1 MKREERVKRYME
13 ILNKNEKNNSSRNWE
28 ILDELSDDELFND
41 TKIEEC
47 IKLITEINKRLENNI
62 NKYPDYIMEYV
73 RQNLGLDKYDTSE
86 DKDINEMSK
95 SDIFEKVCNWNNLY
109 WYSEYIKSW
118 VKDIYGIDLD
128 KEWYITLIDNWL
140 RQF

>member
-1 MKREERVKRYME
+1 MEREERVKRYME
-13 ILNKNEKNNSSRNWE
+13 ILNKNEKNNCVKNWE
-28 ILDELSDDELFND
+28 IFDKLSDDELFDD

-47 IKLITEINKRLENNI
+47 IKLITEINKKLENNI

-128 KEWYITLIDNWL
+128 KE
-140 RQF
+140 

>member
-13 ILNKNEKNNSSRNWE
+13 ILNKNEKNNCVKNWE
-28 ILDELSDDELFND
+28 IFDELSDDELFDD

-47 IKLITEINKRLENNI
+47 IKLIAEINKRLENNI

-73 RQNLGLDKYDTSE
+73 RQNLGIDKHDTSE

-128 KEWYITLIDNWL
+128 KE
-140 RQF
+140 

>member
-13 ILNKNEKNNSSRNWE
+13 ILNKNEKNNCVKNWE
-28 ILDELSDDELFND
+28 IFDKLSDDELCD
-41 TKIEEC
+41 DPKIEEC

-118 VKDIYGIDLD
+118 IKDIYGIDLD
-128 KEWYITLIDNWL
+128 KE
-140 RQF
+140 

>member
-13 ILNKNEKNNSSRNWE
+13 ILNKNEKGNCVKNWE
-28 ILDELSDDELFND
+28 ILDELSDDELFDD

-47 IKLITEINKRLENNI
+47 IKLIAEINKRLENNI

-118 VKDIYGIDLD
+118 IKDIYGIDLD
-128 KEWYITLIDNWL
+128 KE
-140 RQF
+140 

>member
-13 ILNKNEKNNSSRNWE
+13 ILNKNEK
-28 ILDELSDDELFND
+28 
-41 TKIEEC
+41 
-47 IKLITEINKRLENNI
+47 NI

-118 VKDIYGIDLD
+118 IKDIYGIDLD
-128 KEWYITLIDNWL
+128 KE
-140 RQF
+140 

>member
-1 MKREERVKRYME
+1 MKKEERIKRYTE
-13 ILNKNEKNNSSRNWE
+13 ILNKNKKNNSVRNWG
-28 ILDELSDDELFND
+28 IFDKLSDDELFDD

-47 IKLITEINKRLENNI
+47 IQLINKIDEQLENNS
-62 NKYPDYIMEYV
+62 NKYSECIMEYV

-128 KEWYITLIDNWL
+128 KE
-140 RQF
+140 

>member
-13 ILNKNEKNNSSRNWE
+13 ILNKNEKNNCVKNWE
-28 ILDELSDDELFND
+28 IFDELSDDELFDD

-47 IKLITEINKRLENNI
+47 IKLITEINKKLENNI

-73 RQNLGLDKYDTSE
+73 RQNLGIDKHDTSE

-128 KEWYITLIDNWL
+128 KE
-140 RQF
+140 

>member
-13 ILNKNEKNNSSRNWE
+13 ILNKNEKNNCVKNWE
-28 ILDELSDDELFND
+28 IFDKLSDDELFDD

-47 IKLITEINKRLENNI
+47 IKLITEINKKLENNI

-95 SDIFEKVCNWNNLY
+95 SNIFEKVCNWNNLY

-118 VKDIYGIDLD
+118 IKDIYGIDLD
-128 KEWYITLIDNWL
+128 KE
-140 RQF
+140 

>member
-1 MKREERVKRYME
+1 MEREERVKRYME
-13 ILNKNEKNNSSRNWE
+13 ILNKNEKNNCVKNWE
-28 ILDELSDDELFND
+28 ILDELSDDELFDD

-47 IKLITEINKRLENNI
+47 MKLIAEINKRLENNI

-118 VKDIYGIDLD
+118 IKDIYGIDLD
-128 KEWYITLIDNWL
+128 KE
-140 RQF
+140 

>member
-1 MKREERVKRYME
+1 MKREGRVKRYME
-13 ILNKNEKNNSSRNWE
+13 ILNKNEKNNCVKNWE
-28 ILDELSDDELFND
+28 ILDELSDDELFDD

-128 KEWYITLIDNWL
+128 KE
-140 RQF
+140 

>member
-1 MKREERVKRYME
+1 MKKEERVKRYME
-13 ILNKNEKNNSSRNWE
+13 ILNKNEKGNCVKNWE
-28 ILDELSDDELFND
+28 ILDELSDDELFDD

-118 VKDIYGIDLD
+118 IKDIYGIDLD
-128 KEWYITLIDNWL
+128 KE
-140 RQF
+140 

>member
-13 ILNKNEKNNSSRNWE
+13 ILNKNEKGNCVKNWG
-28 ILDELSDDELFND
+28 IFDKLSDDELFDD

-128 KEWYITLIDNWL
+128 KE
-140 RQF
+140 

>member
-13 ILNKNEKNNSSRNWE
+13 ILNKNEKGNCVKNWE
-28 ILDELSDDELFND
+28 ILDELSDDELFDD

-118 VKDIYGIDLD
+118 IKDIYGIDLD
-128 KEWYITLIDNWL
+128 KE
-140 RQF
+140 

>member
-13 ILNKNEKNNSSRNWE
+13 ILNKNEKGNCVKNRE
-28 ILDELSDDELFND
+28 ILDELSDDELCDD

-118 VKDIYGIDLD
+118 IKDIYGIDLD
-128 KEWYITLIDNWL
+128 KE
-140 RQF
+140 

>member
-13 ILNKNEKNNSSRNWE
+13 ILNKNEKNNCVKNWE
-28 ILDELSDDELFND
+28 IFDELSDDALFDD

-47 IKLITEINKRLENNI
+47 IKLIAEINKRLENNI

-128 KEWYITLIDNWL
+128 KE
-140 RQF
+140 

>member
-13 ILNKNEKNNSSRNWE
+13 ILNKNEKNNCVKNWE
-28 ILDELSDDELFND
+28 IFDKLSDDELFDD

-118 VKDIYGIDLD
+118 IKDIYGIDLD
-128 KEWYITLIDNWL
+128 KE
-140 RQF
+140 

>member
-13 ILNKNEKNNSSRNWE
+13 ILNKNEKNNCVKNWE
-28 ILDELSDDELFND
+28 IFDELSDDELFDD

-118 VKDIYGIDLD
+118 IKDIYGIDLD
-128 KEWYITLIDNWL
+128 KE
-140 RQF
+140 

>member
-13 ILNKNEKNNSSRNWE
+13 ILNKNEKNNCVKNWE
-28 ILDELSDDELFND
+28 ILDELSDDELFDD

-47 IKLITEINKRLENNI
+47 IKLITEINKKLENNI

-118 VKDIYGIDLD
+118 IKDIYGIDLD
-128 KEWYITLIDNWL
+128 EE
-140 RQF
+140 

>member
-13 ILNKNEKNNSSRNWE
+13 ILNKNEKNNCVKNWE
-28 ILDELSDDELFND
+28 IFDKLSDDELFDD

-47 IKLITEINKRLENNI
+47 IKLITEINKKLENNI

-73 RQNLGLDKYDTSE
+73 RQNLGFDKHDTSE

-118 VKDIYGIDLD
+118 IKDIYGIDLD
-128 KEWYITLIDNWL
+128 KE
-140 RQF
+140 

>member
-13 ILNKNEKNNSSRNWE
+13 ILNKNEKGNCVKNWE
-28 ILDELSDDELFND
+28 ILDELSDDELFDD

-47 IKLITEINKRLENNI
+47 IRLITEINKRLENNI

-128 KEWYITLIDNWL
+128 KE
-140 RQF
+140 

>member
-13 ILNKNEKNNSSRNWE
+13 ILNKNEKNNCVKNWE
-28 ILDELSDDELFND
+28 ILDELSDDELFDD

-47 IKLITEINKRLENNI
+47 IKLIAEINKRLENNI

-118 VKDIYGIDLD
+118 IKDIYGIDLD
-128 KEWYITLIDNWL
+128 KE
-140 RQF
+140 

>member
-13 ILNKNEKNNSSRNWE
+13 ILNKNEKNNCVKNWE
-28 ILDELSDDELFND
+28 IFDKLSDDELFDD

-47 IKLITEINKRLENNI
+47 IKLITEINKKLENNI

-118 VKDIYGIDLD
+118 IKDIYGIDLD
-128 KEWYITLIDNWL
+128 KE
-140 RQF
+140 

>member
-13 ILNKNEKNNSSRNWE
+13 ILNKNEKNNCVKNWE
-28 ILDELSDDELFND
+28 IFDELSDDELFDD

-128 KEWYITLIDNWL
+128 KE
-140 RQF
+140 

>member
-13 ILNKNEKNNSSRNWE
+13 ILNKNEKNNCVKNWE
-28 ILDELSDDELFND
+28 IFDKLSDDELFDD

-47 IKLITEINKRLENNI
+47 IQLINKIDEQLENNS

-128 KEWYITLIDNWL
+128 KE
-140 RQF
+140 

>member
-47 IKLITEINKRLENNI
+47 MKLITKIDERLENNP
-62 NKYPDYIMEYV
+62 NKYSEHIMEYV
-73 RQNLGLDKYDTSE
+73 RQNLGLDKYDTSK
-86 DKDINEMSK
+86 DNDINEMSK
-95 SDIFEKVCNWNNLY
+95 NDIFERVCNWNNLY

-118 VKDIYGIDLD
+118 IKDIYGIDLD
-128 KEWYITLIDNWL
+128 EE
-140 RQF
+140 

>member
-13 ILNKNEKNNSSRNWE
+13 ILNKNEKNNCVKNWE
-28 ILDELSDDELFND
+28 ILDELSDDELFDD

-47 IKLITEINKRLENNI
+47 IKLIAEINKRLENNI

-128 KEWYITLIDNWL
+128 KE
-140 RQF
+140 